1 MADVDNR
8 KVMTQP
14 EKIDYILTKSAD
26 YFGVDKKAFGLRCTK
41 GDRLWGKK
49 KYVALVLDDKTIL
62 SREEMAKLLGFPN
75 GNNVSYWLKTTREE
89 LSDKF
94 FGNDKSKMFYNEL
107 LNYLNL

>member
-1 MADVDNR
+1 MADANDR

-14 EKIDYILTKSAD
+14 EKIDYILSRSAE
-26 YFGVDKKAFGLRCTK
+26 YFGVDKNQFHLKCTK

-49 KYVALVLDDKTIL
+49 KYVALVLDDNTIL
-62 SREEMAKLLGFPN
+62 SRQEMSKLLGFTN

-94 FGNDKSKMFYNEL
+94 YRNDKSKMFYNEL
-107 LNYLNL
+107 LTYLNL

>member
-1 MADVDNR
+1 MGNDVSER
-8 KVMTQP
+8 VMTQP
-14 EKIDYILTKSAD
+14 EKIDYILSSSAK
-26 YFGVDKKAFGLRCTK
+26 YFGVKKEDFGAKCRK

-62 SREEMAKLLGFPN
+62 SREEMAKLLGFTN

-94 FGNDKSKMFYNEL
+94 YKNDKAKMFYNEL
-107 LNYLNL
+107 LSYLNL